1 MLTDGIARMILSQ
14 SRLDHRANRP
24 TDRGSITTAS
34 GLCNAPLPGQTLSF
48 EVLVTTAAQ
57 AKGAN
62 KNLPIATPIRPL
74 DTLTALLRGR
84 PMLPLLLV
92 GAAAVAVLVA
102 LLLWAREPEY
112 RVLFSNLGEADG
124 GQVISELD
132 KRGVPYQLGEGGH
145 TIRVPA
151 ERMNALRLQ
160 LAEQGLPKGGNVG
173 FELLDK
179 QAFGISQFAEHLN
192 YQRGLEGELARTIE
206 SLGPV
211 SRARVHLVM
220 AKDSVFARDREAAR
234 ASVTL
239 TLQPGRELAQG
250 QVSAIIHLVTSSVP
264 ELAVD
269 GVAVVDQN
277 GRLLSRSH
285 GGDGLDDSRLEYVSE
300 IERSYQRRIEEIL
313 TPLLGSRNVHARV
326 VAQLD
331 FSTRESTAERYAP
344 NQDAK
349 AASVRSQQTSERT
362 ASGSDASR
370 GVPGALTNAPPN
382 IPPPTKA
389 TAPTPAGG
397 STDSS
402 AAKGES
408 GKPLQT
414 ERMVNYEVD
423 RDIEHVKSSLG
434 NVQRLTAAVVVN
446 YRTVIK
452 DGAPTSEA
460 LSKEELAGINDLVR
474 QAMGFS
480 ESRGD
485 TLQVINSP
493 FVEEDTQL
501 AELPWWRTPEAYN
514 LGTGALRYLLVGIA
528 ALLLWRRVIK
538 PMQQRAS
545 ESGRRDLMELSGEDM
560 ELTPMN
566 SAAEDLLPGQPRPAL
581 PRKSAL
587 YEQNM
592 ESLKRLATE
601 DPRLVAMIVRGWMK
615 KHE

>member
-1 MLTDGIARMILSQ
+1 M
-14 SRLDHRANRP
+14 
-24 TDRGSITTAS
+24 
-34 GLCNAPLPGQTLSF
+34 
-48 EVLVTTAAQ
+48 TTAAQ
-57 AKGAN
+57 AKGTN
-62 KNLPIATPIRPL
+62 KNLPIAAPARPL
-74 DTLTALLRGR
+74 DALAALLRGR
-84 PMLPLLLV
+84 PMLPLMLA

-132 KRGVPYQLGEGGH
+132 KRNVPYRLSEGGH
-145 TIRVPA
+145 TIMVPA

-239 TLQPGRELAQG
+239 TLQPGRELGEG

-264 ELAVD
+264 ELSVD
-269 GVAVVDQN
+269 GVTVVDQN

-285 GGDGLDDSRLEYVSE
+285 AGDGLDGSQLDYVSE
-300 IERSYQRRIEEIL
+300 VERTYQRRIEEIL
-313 TPLLGSRNVHARV
+313 APLLGSHNVHARV
-326 VAQLD
+326 TAQMD

-344 NQDAK
+344 NQDTK
-349 AASVRSQQTSERT
+349 NASVRSQQTSERM
-362 ASGSDASR
+362 AQGGDSGR
-370 GVPGALTNAPPN
+370 GVPGALTNSPPN
-382 IPPPTKA
+382 TPPPTKA
-389 TAPTPAGG
+389 NAPGNNAASGETASSG
-397 STDSS
+397 S
-402 AAKGES
+402 ES

-423 RDIEHVKSSLG
+423 RNIEHVRTSVGGLE
-434 NVQRLTAAVVVN
+434 RLTAAVVVN
-446 YRTVIK
+446 YKTVVK
-452 DGAPTSEA
+452 DGTPTSEP

-493 FVEEDTQL
+493 FVEEQQSLD
-501 AELPWWRTPEAYN
+501 ELPWWRTPEAYN
-514 LGTGALRYLLVGIA
+514 LTMGVLRYLLVAFA
-528 ALLLWRRVIK
+528 ALTLWKMVLK
-538 PMQQRAS
+538 PMQRRAAAS
-545 ESGRRDLMELSGEDM
+545 SGRELMELDDGDLDM
-560 ELTPMN
+560 APASRGSDNLVVGQDG
-566 SAAEDLLPGQPRPAL
+566 AARPAL

-587 YEQNM
+587 YEQNL
-592 ESLKRLATE
+592 ESLKRLAGE

>member
-1 MLTDGIARMILSQ
+1 M
-14 SRLDHRANRP
+14 
-24 TDRGSITTAS
+24 
-34 GLCNAPLPGQTLSF
+34 
-48 EVLVTTAAQ
+48 TTAAQ
-57 AKGAN
+57 AKAAKN
-62 KNLPIATPIRPL
+62 NLPIPSPTRPL
-74 DTLTALLRGR
+74 DALTGLLRGR
-84 PMLPLLLV
+84 PMLPLLLA

-132 KRGVPYQLGEGGH
+132 KRNVPYRLGEGGH
-145 TIRVPA
+145 TIMVPA

-220 AKDSVFARDREAAR
+220 ARDSVFARDREAAR
-234 ASVTL
+234 ASVAL
-239 TLQPGRELAQG
+239 TLQAGRELGQS

-264 ELAVD
+264 GLAVD
-269 GVAVVDQN
+269 GVTVVDQN

-285 GGDGLDDSRLEYVSE
+285 TGDGLDGSQLDYVNE
-300 IERSYQRRIEEIL
+300 IERSYQTRIEDIL
-313 TPLLGSRNVHARV
+313 APLLGSHNVHARV
-326 VAQLD
+326 TAQLD

-344 NQDAK
+344 NQDSK
-349 AASVRSQQTSERT
+349 SASVRSQQTSERL
-362 ASGSDASR
+362 AQGGDSAR
-370 GVPGALTNAPPN
+370 GVPGALTNSPPN
-382 IPPPTKA
+382 TPPPTKA
-389 TAPTPAGG
+389 TAPGA
-397 STDSS
+397 STSEAATNES
-402 AAKGES
+402 A
-408 GKPLQT
+408 KPLQS

-423 RDIEHVKSSLG
+423 RNIEHVKSSLG
-434 NVQRLTAAVVVN
+434 SVQRLTAAVVVN
-446 YRTVIK
+446 YRTTMK
-452 DGAPTSEA
+452 DGAPVNEP

-474 QAMGFS
+474 QAMGYD

-493 FVEEDTQL
+493 FVEEQTIED
-501 AELPWWRTPEAYN
+501 ALPWWRTPEAYN
-514 LGTGALRYLLVGIA
+514 LTMGVLRYLLVALA
-528 ALLLWRRVIK
+528 ALTLWKFVLK
-538 PMQQRAS
+538 PMQQRNAAA
-545 ESGRRDLMELSGEDM
+545 SGRDLVLADDAGEPTPGARASDSLSV
-560 ELTPMN
+560 
-566 SAAEDLLPGQPRPAL
+566 GQDNPQRPAL

>member
-1 MLTDGIARMILSQ
+1 M
-14 SRLDHRANRP
+14 
-24 TDRGSITTAS
+24 
-34 GLCNAPLPGQTLSF
+34 
-48 EVLVTTAAQ
+48 TTAAQ
-57 AKGAN
+57 AKAAKN
-62 KNLPIATPIRPL
+62 NLPIPSPTRPL
-74 DTLTALLRGR
+74 DALSGLLRGR
-84 PMLPLLLV
+84 PMLPLLLA

-132 KRGVPYQLGEGGH
+132 KRNVPYRLGEGGH
-145 TIRVPA
+145 TIMVPA

-220 AKDSVFARDREAAR
+220 ARDSVFARDREAAR
-234 ASVTL
+234 ASVAL
-239 TLQPGRELAQG
+239 TLQAGRELGQS

-264 ELAVD
+264 GLAVD
-269 GVAVVDQN
+269 GVTVVDQN

-285 GGDGLDDSRLEYVSE
+285 TGDGLDGSQLDYVSE
-300 IERSYQRRIEEIL
+300 IERSYQTRIEDIL
-313 TPLLGSRNVHARV
+313 APLLGSHNVHARV
-326 VAQLD
+326 TAQLD

-344 NQDAK
+344 NQDSK
-349 AASVRSQQTSERT
+349 SAAVRSQQTSERM
-362 ASGSDASR
+362 AQGGDSAR
-370 GVPGALTNAPPN
+370 GVPGALSNSPPN
-382 IPPPTKA
+382 TPPPTKA
-389 TAPTPAGG
+389 TAPGA
-397 STDSS
+397 STSEAS
-402 AAKGES
+402 AGES
-408 GKPLQT
+408 AKPLQS

-423 RDIEHVKSSLG
+423 RNIEHVKSSLG
-434 NVQRLTAAVVVN
+434 SVQRLTAAVVVN
-446 YRTVIK
+446 YRATVK
-452 DGAPTSEA
+452 DGAPVNEP

-474 QAMGFS
+474 QAMGFD

-493 FVEEDTQL
+493 FVEEQAVDD
-501 AELPWWRTPEAYN
+501 ALPWWRTPEAYN
-514 LGTGALRYLLVGIA
+514 LTMGVLRYLLVALA
-528 ALLLWRRVIK
+528 ALTLWKFVLK
-538 PMQQRAS
+538 PMQQRNAAA
-545 ESGRRDLMELSGEDM
+545 GGRDLMLSDEAGE
-560 ELTPMN
+560 P
-566 SAAEDLLPGQPRPAL
+566 APGARASDSLVVGQDNPQRPAL

-592 ESLKRLATE
+592 ESLKRLASE

>member
-1 MLTDGIARMILSQ
+1 M
-14 SRLDHRANRP
+14 
-24 TDRGSITTAS
+24 
-34 GLCNAPLPGQTLSF
+34 
-48 EVLVTTAAQ
+48 TTAAQ
-57 AKGAN
+57 AKAAKN
-62 KNLPIATPIRPL
+62 NLPLPSPTRPL
-74 DTLTALLRGR
+74 DALSGLLRGR
-84 PMLPLLLV
+84 PMLPLLLA

-132 KRGVPYQLGEGGH
+132 KRNVPYRLGEGGH
-145 TIRVPA
+145 TIMVPA

-220 AKDSVFARDREAAR
+220 ARDSVFARDREAAR
-234 ASVTL
+234 ASVAL
-239 TLQPGRELAQG
+239 TLQAGRELGQS

-264 ELAVD
+264 GLAVD
-269 GVAVVDQN
+269 GVTVVDQN

-285 GGDGLDDSRLEYVSE
+285 TGDGLDGSQLDYVNE
-300 IERSYQRRIEEIL
+300 IERSYQTRIEDIL
-313 TPLLGSRNVHARV
+313 APLLGSHNVHARV
-326 VAQLD
+326 TAQLD

-344 NQDAK
+344 NQDSK
-349 AASVRSQQTSERT
+349 SASVRSQQTSERL
-362 ASGSDASR
+362 AQGSDSAR
-370 GVPGALTNAPPN
+370 GVPGALTNSPPN
-382 IPPPTKA
+382 TPPPTKA
-389 TAPTPAGG
+389 TAPGA
-397 STDSS
+397 STSEAAASES
-402 AAKGES
+402 A
-408 GKPLQT
+408 KPLQS

-423 RDIEHVKSSLG
+423 RNIEHVKSSLG
-434 NVQRLTAAVVVN
+434 SVQRLTAAVVVN
-446 YRTVIK
+446 YRTTMK
-452 DGAPTSEA
+452 DGAPVNEP

-474 QAMGFS
+474 QAMGYD

-493 FVEEDTQL
+493 FVEEQTIEDS
-501 AELPWWRTPEAYN
+501 LPWWRTPEAYN
-514 LGTGALRYLLVGIA
+514 LTMGVLRYLLVALA
-528 ALLLWRRVIK
+528 ALTLWKFVLK
-538 PMQQRAS
+538 PMQQRNATAS
-545 ESGRRDLMELSGEDM
+545 GRDLMLSDDVS
-560 ELTPMN
+560 ELTPGSRTSDSLAVAQDN
-566 SAAEDLLPGQPRPAL
+566 PQRPAL

>member
-1 MLTDGIARMILSQ
+1 M
-14 SRLDHRANRP
+14 
-24 TDRGSITTAS
+24 
-34 GLCNAPLPGQTLSF
+34 
-48 EVLVTTAAQ
+48 TTAAQ
-57 AKGAN
+57 AKAAKN
-62 KNLPIATPIRPL
+62 NLPIPSPTRPL
-74 DTLTALLRGR
+74 DALSGLLRGR
-84 PMLPLLLV
+84 PMLPLLLA

-132 KRGVPYQLGEGGH
+132 KRNVPYRLGEGGH
-145 TIRVPA
+145 TIMVPA

-239 TLQPGRELAQG
+239 TLQPGRELGEG

-264 ELAVD
+264 ELSVD
-269 GVAVVDQN
+269 GVTVVDQN

-285 GGDGLDDSRLEYVSE
+285 AGDGLDGSQLDYVSE
-300 IERSYQRRIEEIL
+300 VERTYQRRIEEIL
-313 TPLLGSRNVHARV
+313 APLLGSHNVHARV
-326 VAQLD
+326 TAQMD

-344 NQDAK
+344 NQDTK
-349 AASVRSQQTSERT
+349 NASVRSQQTSERM
-362 ASGSDASR
+362 AQGGDSGR
-370 GVPGALTNAPPN
+370 GVPGALTNSPPN
-382 IPPPTKA
+382 TPPPTKA
-389 TAPTPAGG
+389 NAPANSTSGSETA
-397 STDSS
+397 SS
-402 AAKGES
+402 GGES

-423 RDIEHVKSSLG
+423 RNIEHVKTSVGGLE
-434 NVQRLTAAVVVN
+434 RLTAAVVVN
-446 YRTVIK
+446 YKTVVK
-452 DGAPTSEA
+452 DGTPTSEP

-493 FVEEDTQL
+493 FVEEQQSLD
-501 AELPWWRTPEAYN
+501 ELPWWRTPEAYN
-514 LGTGALRYLLVGIA
+514 LTMGVLRYLLVAFA
-528 ALLLWRRVIK
+528 ALTLWKMVLK
-538 PMQQRAS
+538 PMQRRAAAS
-545 ESGRRDLMELSGEDM
+545 SGRELMELDDGDLDM
-560 ELTPMN
+560 APASRGSDNLVVGQDG
-566 SAAEDLLPGQPRPAL
+566 AARPAL

-587 YEQNM
+587 YEQNL
-592 ESLKRLATE
+592 ESLKRLAGE

>member
-1 MLTDGIARMILSQ
+1 M
-14 SRLDHRANRP
+14 
-24 TDRGSITTAS
+24 
-34 GLCNAPLPGQTLSF
+34 
-48 EVLVTTAAQ
+48 TTAAQ
-57 AKGAN
+57 AKGTN
-62 KNLPIATPIRPL
+62 KNLPIAAPARPL
-74 DTLTALLRGR
+74 DALTALLRGR
-84 PMLPLLLV
+84 PMLPLMLA

-132 KRGVPYQLGEGGH
+132 KRNEPYRLSEGGH
-145 TIRVPA
+145 TIMVPA

-239 TLQPGRELAQG
+239 TLQPGRELGEG

-264 ELAVD
+264 ELSVD
-269 GVAVVDQN
+269 GVTVVDQN

-285 GGDGLDDSRLEYVSE
+285 AGDGLDGSQLDYVSE
-300 IERSYQRRIEEIL
+300 VERTYQRRIEEIL
-313 TPLLGSRNVHARV
+313 APLLGSHNVHARV
-326 VAQLD
+326 TAQMD

-349 AASVRSQQTSERT
+349 NASVRSQQTSERM
-362 ASGSDASR
+362 AQGGDGAR
-370 GVPGALTNAPPN
+370 GVPGALTNSPPN
-382 IPPPTKA
+382 TPPPTKA
-389 TAPTPAGG
+389 NAPANNASSSETA
-397 STDSS
+397 SS
-402 AAKGES
+402 GGES

-423 RDIEHVKSSLG
+423 RNIEHVKSSLG
-434 NVQRLTAAVVVN
+434 GLQRLTAAVVVN
-446 YRTVIK
+446 YKTVIK
-452 DGAPTSEA
+452 DGTPTSEP

-493 FVEEDTQL
+493 FVEEQQSLD
-501 AELPWWRTPEAYN
+501 ELPWWRTPEAYN
-514 LGTGALRYLLVGIA
+514 LTMGVLRYLLVAFA
-528 ALLLWRRVIK
+528 ALTLWKMVLK
-538 PMQQRAS
+538 PMQRRAAAS
-545 ESGRRDLMELSGEDM
+545 SGRELMELEDGDLDM
-560 ELTPMN
+560 APASRGSDNLVVGQDG
-566 SAAEDLLPGQPRPAL
+566 AARPAL

-587 YEQNM
+587 YEQNL
-592 ESLKRLATE
+592 ESLKRLAGE

>member
-1 MLTDGIARMILSQ
+1 
-14 SRLDHRANRP
+14 
-24 TDRGSITTAS
+24 
-34 GLCNAPLPGQTLSF
+34 
-48 EVLVTTAAQ
+48 VTTAAQ
-57 AKGAN
+57 AKAAKN
-62 KNLPIATPIRPL
+62 NLPIPSPTRPL
-74 DTLTALLRGR
+74 DALTGLLRGR
-84 PMLPLLLV
+84 PMLPLLLA

-132 KRGVPYQLGEGGH
+132 KRNVPYRLGEGGH
-145 TIRVPA
+145 TIMVPA

-220 AKDSVFARDREAAR
+220 ARDSVFARDREAAR
-234 ASVTL
+234 ASVAL
-239 TLQPGRELAQG
+239 TLQAGRELGQS

-264 ELAVD
+264 GLAVD
-269 GVAVVDQN
+269 GVTVVDQN

-285 GGDGLDDSRLEYVSE
+285 TGDGLDGSQLDYVNE
-300 IERSYQRRIEEIL
+300 IERSYQTRIEDIL
-313 TPLLGSRNVHARV
+313 APLLGSHNVHARV
-326 VAQLD
+326 TAQLD

-344 NQDAK
+344 NQDSK
-349 AASVRSQQTSERT
+349 SASVRSQQTSERL
-362 ASGSDASR
+362 AQGGDSAR
-370 GVPGALTNAPPN
+370 GVPGALTNSPPN
-382 IPPPTKA
+382 TPPPTKA
-389 TAPTPAGG
+389 TAPGA
-397 STDSS
+397 STSEAATNES
-402 AAKGES
+402 A
-408 GKPLQT
+408 KPLQS

-423 RDIEHVKSSLG
+423 RNIEHVKSSLG
-434 NVQRLTAAVVVN
+434 SVQRLTAAVVVN
-446 YRTVIK
+446 YRTTMK
-452 DGAPTSEA
+452 DGAPVNEP

-474 QAMGFS
+474 QAMGYD

-493 FVEEDTQL
+493 FVEEQTIED
-501 AELPWWRTPEAYN
+501 ALPWWRTPEAYN
-514 LGTGALRYLLVGIA
+514 LTMGVLRYLLVALA
-528 ALLLWRRVIK
+528 ALTLWKFVLK
-538 PMQQRAS
+538 PMQQRNAAA
-545 ESGRRDLMELSGEDM
+545 SGRDLVLADDAGEPTPGARASDSLSV
-560 ELTPMN
+560 
-566 SAAEDLLPGQPRPAL
+566 GQDNPQRPAL

>member
-1 MLTDGIARMILSQ
+1 M
-14 SRLDHRANRP
+14 
-24 TDRGSITTAS
+24 
-34 GLCNAPLPGQTLSF
+34 
-48 EVLVTTAAQ
+48 TTAAQ
-57 AKGAN
+57 AKGTT
-62 KNLPIATPIRPL
+62 KNLPIAAPARPL
-74 DTLTALLRGR
+74 DALTALLRGR
-84 PMLPLLLV
+84 PMLPLMLA

-132 KRGVPYQLGEGGH
+132 KRNVPYRLSEGGH
-145 TIRVPA
+145 TIMVPA

-239 TLQPGRELAQG
+239 TLQPGRELGEG

-264 ELAVD
+264 ELSVD
-269 GVAVVDQN
+269 GVTVVDQN

-285 GGDGLDDSRLEYVSE
+285 TGDGLDGSQLDYVSE
-300 IERSYQRRIEEIL
+300 VERTYQRRIEEIL
-313 TPLLGSRNVHARV
+313 APLLGSHNVHARV
-326 VAQLD
+326 TAQMD

-349 AASVRSQQTSERT
+349 NASVRSQQTSERM
-362 ASGSDASR
+362 AQGGDGGR
-370 GVPGALTNAPPN
+370 GVPGALTNSPPN
-382 IPPPTKA
+382 TPPPTKA
-389 TAPTPAGG
+389 NAPANSASSSETA
-397 STDSS
+397 SS
-402 AAKGES
+402 GGES

-423 RDIEHVKSSLG
+423 RNIEHVKSSLG
-434 NVQRLTAAVVVN
+434 GLQRLTAAVVVN
-446 YRTVIK
+446 YKTVIK
-452 DGAPTSEA
+452 DGTPTSEP

-493 FVEEDTQL
+493 FVEEQQSLD
-501 AELPWWRTPEAYN
+501 ELPWWRTPEAYN
-514 LGTGALRYLLVGIA
+514 LTMGVLRYLLVAFA
-528 ALLLWRRVIK
+528 ALTLWKMVLK
-538 PMQQRAS
+538 PMQRRAAAS
-545 ESGRRDLMELSGEDM
+545 SGRELMELEDGDLDM
-560 ELTPMN
+560 APASRGSDNLVVGQDG
-566 SAAEDLLPGQPRPAL
+566 AARPAL

-587 YEQNM
+587 YEQNL
-592 ESLKRLATE
+592 ESLKRLAGE

>member
-1 MLTDGIARMILSQ
+1 M
-14 SRLDHRANRP
+14 
-24 TDRGSITTAS
+24 
-34 GLCNAPLPGQTLSF
+34 
-48 EVLVTTAAQ
+48 TTAAQ
-57 AKGAN
+57 AKGTN
-62 KNLPIATPIRPL
+62 KNLPIAAPARPL
-74 DTLTALLRGR
+74 DALAALLRGR
-84 PMLPLLLV
+84 PMLPLMLA

-132 KRGVPYQLGEGGH
+132 KRNVPYRLSEGGH
-145 TIRVPA
+145 TIMVPA

-239 TLQPGRELAQG
+239 TLQPGRELGEG

-264 ELAVD
+264 ELSVD
-269 GVAVVDQN
+269 GVTVVDQN

-285 GGDGLDDSRLEYVSE
+285 TGDGLDGSQLDYVSE
-300 IERSYQRRIEEIL
+300 VERTYQRRIEEIL
-313 TPLLGSRNVHARV
+313 APLLGSHNVHARV
-326 VAQLD
+326 TAQMD

-344 NQDAK
+344 NQDTK
-349 AASVRSQQTSERT
+349 NAAVRSQQTSERM
-362 ASGSDASR
+362 AQGGEGGR
-370 GVPGALTNAPPN
+370 GVPGALTNSPPN
-382 IPPPTKA
+382 TPPPTKA
-389 TAPTPAGG
+389 NAPGNNAASGETASSG
-397 STDSS
+397 S
-402 AAKGES
+402 ES

-423 RDIEHVKSSLG
+423 RNIEHVRTSVGGLE
-434 NVQRLTAAVVVN
+434 RLTAAVVVN
-446 YRTVIK
+446 YKTVIK
-452 DGAPTSEA
+452 DGTPTSEP

-493 FVEEDTQL
+493 FVEEQQSLD
-501 AELPWWRTPEAYN
+501 ELPWWRTPEAYN
-514 LGTGALRYLLVGIA
+514 LTMGVLRYLLVA
-528 ALLLWRRVIK
+528 FTALTLWKMVLK
-538 PMQQRAS
+538 PMQRRAAAS
-545 ESGRRDLMELSGEDM
+545 SGRELMELDDGDLDM
-560 ELTPMN
+560 APASRGSDNLVVGQDG
-566 SAAEDLLPGQPRPAL
+566 AARPAL

-587 YEQNM
+587 YEQNL
-592 ESLKRLATE
+592 ESLKRLAGE

>member
-1 MLTDGIARMILSQ
+1 M
-14 SRLDHRANRP
+14 
-24 TDRGSITTAS
+24 
-34 GLCNAPLPGQTLSF
+34 
-48 EVLVTTAAQ
+48 TTAAQ
-57 AKGAN
+57 AKGTN
-62 KNLPIATPIRPL
+62 KNLPIAAPARPL
-74 DTLTALLRGR
+74 DALAALLRGR
-84 PMLPLLLV
+84 PMLPLMLA

-132 KRGVPYQLGEGGH
+132 KRNVPYRLSEGGH
-145 TIRVPA
+145 TIMVPA

-211 SRARVHLVM
+211 ARARVHLVM

-239 TLQPGRELAQG
+239 TLQPGRELGEG

-264 ELAVD
+264 ELSVD
-269 GVAVVDQN
+269 GVTVVDQN

-285 GGDGLDDSRLEYVSE
+285 AGDGLDGSQLDYVSE
-300 IERSYQRRIEEIL
+300 VERTYQRRIEEIL
-313 TPLLGSRNVHARV
+313 APLLGSHNVHARV
-326 VAQLD
+326 TAQMD

-349 AASVRSQQTSERT
+349 NAAVRSQQTSERM
-362 ASGSDASR
+362 AQGGDSAR
-370 GVPGALTNAPPN
+370 GVPGALTNSPPN
-382 IPPPTKA
+382 TPPPTKA
-389 TAPTPAGG
+389 NAPGNNAASGETASSG
-397 STDSS
+397 S
-402 AAKGES
+402 ES

-423 RDIEHVKSSLG
+423 RNIEHVRTSVGGLE
-434 NVQRLTAAVVVN
+434 RLTAAVVVN
-446 YRTVIK
+446 YKTVIK
-452 DGAPTSEA
+452 DGTPTSEP

-493 FVEEDTQL
+493 FVEEQQSLD
-501 AELPWWRTPEAYN
+501 ELPWWRTPEAYN
-514 LGTGALRYLLVGIA
+514 LTMGVLRYLLVAFA
-528 ALLLWRRVIK
+528 ALTLWKMVLK
-538 PMQQRAS
+538 PMQRRAAAS
-545 ESGRRDLMELSGEDM
+545 SGRELMELDDGDLDM
-560 ELTPMN
+560 APASRGSDNLVVGQDG
-566 SAAEDLLPGQPRPAL
+566 AARPAL

-587 YEQNM
+587 YEQNL
-592 ESLKRLATE
+592 ESLKRLAGE

>member
-1 MLTDGIARMILSQ
+1 M
-14 SRLDHRANRP
+14 
-24 TDRGSITTAS
+24 
-34 GLCNAPLPGQTLSF
+34 
-48 EVLVTTAAQ
+48 TTAAQ
-57 AKGAN
+57 AKGTT
-62 KNLPIATPIRPL
+62 KNLPIAAPARPL
-74 DTLTALLRGR
+74 DALTALLRGR
-84 PMLPLLLV
+84 PMLPLMLA

-132 KRGVPYQLGEGGH
+132 KRNVPYRLSEGGH
-145 TIRVPA
+145 TIMVPA

-239 TLQPGRELAQG
+239 TLQPGRELGEG

-264 ELAVD
+264 ELSVD
-269 GVAVVDQN
+269 GVTVVDQN

-285 GGDGLDDSRLEYVSE
+285 AGDGLDGSQLDYVSE
-300 IERSYQRRIEEIL
+300 VERTYQRRIEEIL
-313 TPLLGSRNVHARV
+313 APLLGSHNVHARV
-326 VAQLD
+326 TAQMD

-349 AASVRSQQTSERT
+349 NASVRSQQTSERM
-362 ASGSDASR
+362 AQGGDSGR
-370 GVPGALTNAPPN
+370 GVPGALTNSPPN
-382 IPPPTKA
+382 TPPPTKA
-389 TAPTPAGG
+389 NAPANNAGSSETA
-397 STDSS
+397 SS
-402 AAKGES
+402 GGES

-423 RDIEHVKSSLG
+423 RNIEHVKSSLG
-434 NVQRLTAAVVVN
+434 GLQRLTAAVVVN
-446 YRTVIK
+446 YKTVIK
-452 DGAPTSEA
+452 DGTPTSEP

-493 FVEEDTQL
+493 FVEEQQSLD
-501 AELPWWRTPEAYN
+501 ELPWWRTPEAYN
-514 LGTGALRYLLVGIA
+514 LTMGVLRYLLVAFA
-528 ALLLWRRVIK
+528 ALTLWKMVLK
-538 PMQQRAS
+538 PMQRRAAAS
-545 ESGRRDLMELSGEDM
+545 SGRELMELEDGDLDM
-560 ELTPMN
+560 APASRGSDNLVVGQDG
-566 SAAEDLLPGQPRPAL
+566 AARPAL

-587 YEQNM
+587 YEQNL
-592 ESLKRLATE
+592 ESLKRLAGE

>member
-1 MLTDGIARMILSQ
+1 M
-14 SRLDHRANRP
+14 
-24 TDRGSITTAS
+24 
-34 GLCNAPLPGQTLSF
+34 
-48 EVLVTTAAQ
+48 TTAAQ
-57 AKGAN
+57 AKGTN
-62 KNLPIATPIRPL
+62 KNLPIAAPARPL
-74 DTLTALLRGR
+74 DALAALLRGR
-84 PMLPLLLV
+84 PMLPLMLA

-132 KRGVPYQLGEGGH
+132 KRNVPYRLSEGGH
-145 TIRVPA
+145 TIMVPA

-239 TLQPGRELAQG
+239 TLQPGRELGEG

-264 ELAVD
+264 ELSVD
-269 GVAVVDQN
+269 GVTVVDQN

-285 GGDGLDDSRLEYVSE
+285 AGDGLDGSQLDYVSE
-300 IERSYQRRIEEIL
+300 VERTYQRRIEEIL
-313 TPLLGSRNVHARV
+313 APLLGSHNVHARV
-326 VAQLD
+326 TAQMD

-344 NQDAK
+344 NQDTK
-349 AASVRSQQTSERT
+349 NASVRSQQTSERM
-362 ASGSDASR
+362 AQGGDSGR
-370 GVPGALTNAPPN
+370 GVPGALTNSPPN
-382 IPPPTKA
+382 TPPPTKA
-389 TAPTPAGG
+389 NAPANSTSGSETA
-397 STDSS
+397 SS
-402 AAKGES
+402 GGES

-423 RDIEHVKSSLG
+423 RNIEHVKTSVGGLE
-434 NVQRLTAAVVVN
+434 RLTAAVVVN
-446 YRTVIK
+446 YKTVVK
-452 DGAPTSEA
+452 DGTPTSEP

-493 FVEEDTQL
+493 FVEEQQSLD
-501 AELPWWRTPEAYN
+501 ELPWWRTPEAYN
-514 LGTGALRYLLVGIA
+514 LTMGVLRYLLVAFA
-528 ALLLWRRVIK
+528 ALTLWKMVLK
-538 PMQQRAS
+538 PMQRRAAAS
-545 ESGRRDLMELSGEDM
+545 SGRELMELDDGDLDM
-560 ELTPMN
+560 APASRGSDNLVVGQDG
-566 SAAEDLLPGQPRPAL
+566 AARPAL

-587 YEQNM
+587 YEQNL
-592 ESLKRLATE
+592 ESLKRLAGE

>member
-1 MLTDGIARMILSQ
+1 M
-14 SRLDHRANRP
+14 
-24 TDRGSITTAS
+24 
-34 GLCNAPLPGQTLSF
+34 
-48 EVLVTTAAQ
+48 TTAAQ
-57 AKGAN
+57 AKAAKN
-62 KNLPIATPIRPL
+62 NLPIPSPTRPL
-74 DTLTALLRGR
+74 DALSGLLRGR
-84 PMLPLLLV
+84 PMLPLLLA

-132 KRGVPYQLGEGGH
+132 KRNVPYRLGEGGH
-145 TIRVPA
+145 TIMVPA

-220 AKDSVFARDREAAR
+220 ARDSVFARDREAAR
-234 ASVTL
+234 ASVAL
-239 TLQPGRELAQG
+239 TLQAGRELGQS

-264 ELAVD
+264 GLAVD
-269 GVAVVDQN
+269 GVTVVDQN

-285 GGDGLDDSRLEYVSE
+285 TGDGLDGSQLDYVSE
-300 IERSYQRRIEEIL
+300 IERSYQTRIEDIL
-313 TPLLGSRNVHARV
+313 APLLGSHNVHARV
-326 VAQLD
+326 TAQLD

-344 NQDAK
+344 NQDSK
-349 AASVRSQQTSERT
+349 SAAVRSQQTSERM
-362 ASGSDASR
+362 AQGGDSAR
-370 GVPGALTNAPPN
+370 GVPGALSNSPPN
-382 IPPPTKA
+382 TPPPTKA
-389 TAPTPAGG
+389 TAPGA
-397 STDSS
+397 STSEAS
-402 AAKGES
+402 AGES
-408 GKPLQT
+408 AKPLQS

-423 RDIEHVKSSLG
+423 RNIEHVKSSLG
-434 NVQRLTAAVVVN
+434 SVQRLTAAVVVN
-446 YRTVIK
+446 YRATVK
-452 DGAPTSEA
+452 DGAPVNEP

-474 QAMGFS
+474 QAMGFD

-493 FVEEDTQL
+493 FVEEQAVDD
-501 AELPWWRTPEAYN
+501 ALPWWRTPEAYN
-514 LGTGALRYLLVGIA
+514 LTMGVLRYLLVALA
-528 ALLLWRRVIK
+528 ALTLWKFVLK
-538 PMQQRAS
+538 PMQQRNAAA
-545 ESGRRDLMELSGEDM
+545 GGRDLMLSDEAGE
-560 ELTPMN
+560 P
-566 SAAEDLLPGQPRPAL
+566 APGARASDSLVVGQDNPQRPAL

>member
-1 MLTDGIARMILSQ
+1 M
-14 SRLDHRANRP
+14 
-24 TDRGSITTAS
+24 
-34 GLCNAPLPGQTLSF
+34 
-48 EVLVTTAAQ
+48 TTAAQ
-57 AKGAN
+57 AKGTN
-62 KNLPIATPIRPL
+62 KNLPIAAPARPL
-74 DTLTALLRGR
+74 DALAALLRGR
-84 PMLPLLLV
+84 PMLPLMLA

-132 KRGVPYQLGEGGH
+132 KRNVPYRLSEGGH
-145 TIRVPA
+145 TIMVPA

-220 AKDSVFARDREAAR
+220 ARDSVFARDREAAR
-234 ASVTL
+234 ASVAL
-239 TLQPGRELAQG
+239 TLQAGRELGQS

-264 ELAVD
+264 GLAVD
-269 GVAVVDQN
+269 GVTVVDQN

-285 GGDGLDDSRLEYVSE
+285 TGDGLDGSQLDYVSE
-300 IERSYQRRIEEIL
+300 IERSYQTRIEDIL
-313 TPLLGSRNVHARV
+313 APLLGSHNVHARV
-326 VAQLD
+326 TAQLD

-344 NQDAK
+344 NQDSK
-349 AASVRSQQTSERT
+349 SAAVRSQQTSERM
-362 ASGSDASR
+362 AQGGDSAR
-370 GVPGALTNAPPN
+370 GVPGALSNSPPN
-382 IPPPTKA
+382 TPPPTKA
-389 TAPTPAGG
+389 TAPGA
-397 STDSS
+397 STSEAS
-402 AAKGES
+402 AGES
-408 GKPLQT
+408 AKPLQS

-423 RDIEHVKSSLG
+423 RNIEHVKSSLG
-434 NVQRLTAAVVVN
+434 SVQRLTAAVVVN
-446 YRTVIK
+446 YRATVK
-452 DGAPTSEA
+452 DGAPVNEP

-474 QAMGFS
+474 QAMGFD

-493 FVEEDTQL
+493 FVEEQAVDD
-501 AELPWWRTPEAYN
+501 ALPWWRTPEAYN
-514 LGTGALRYLLVGIA
+514 LTMGVLRYLLVALA
-528 ALLLWRRVIK
+528 ALTLWKFVLK
-538 PMQQRAS
+538 PMQQRNAAA
-545 ESGRRDLMELSGEDM
+545 GGRDLMLSDEAGE
-560 ELTPMN
+560 P
-566 SAAEDLLPGQPRPAL
+566 APGARASDSLVVGQDNPQRPAL

>member
-1 MLTDGIARMILSQ
+1 M
-14 SRLDHRANRP
+14 
-24 TDRGSITTAS
+24 
-34 GLCNAPLPGQTLSF
+34 
-48 EVLVTTAAQ
+48 TTAAQ
-57 AKGAN
+57 AKGTN
-62 KNLPIATPIRPL
+62 KNLPIAAPARPL
-74 DTLTALLRGR
+74 DALTALLRGR
-84 PMLPLLLV
+84 PMLPLMLA

-132 KRGVPYQLGEGGH
+132 KRNVPYRLSEGGH
-145 TIRVPA
+145 TIMVPA

-239 TLQPGRELAQG
+239 TLQPGRELGEG

-264 ELAVD
+264 ELSVD
-269 GVAVVDQN
+269 GVTVVDQN

-285 GGDGLDDSRLEYVSE
+285 AGDGLDGSQLDYVSE
-300 IERSYQRRIEEIL
+300 VERTYQRRIEEIL
-313 TPLLGSRNVHARV
+313 APLLGSHNVHARV
-326 VAQLD
+326 TAQMD

-349 AASVRSQQTSERT
+349 NASVRSQQTSERI
-362 ASGSDASR
+362 AQGGDGGR
-370 GVPGALTNAPPN
+370 GVPGALTNSPPN
-382 IPPPTKA
+382 TPPPTKA
-389 TAPTPAGG
+389 NAPANSASSSETA
-397 STDSS
+397 SS
-402 AAKGES
+402 GGES

-423 RDIEHVKSSLG
+423 RNIEHVKSSLG
-434 NVQRLTAAVVVN
+434 GLQRLTAAVVVN
-446 YRTVIK
+446 YKTVIK
-452 DGAPTSEA
+452 DGTPTSEP

-493 FVEEDTQL
+493 FVEEQQSLD
-501 AELPWWRTPEAYN
+501 ELPWWRTPEAYN
-514 LGTGALRYLLVGIA
+514 LTMGVLRYLLVAFA
-528 ALLLWRRVIK
+528 ALTLWKMVLK
-538 PMQQRAS
+538 PMQRRAAAS
-545 ESGRRDLMELSGEDM
+545 SGRELMELDDGDLDM
-560 ELTPMN
+560 APASRGSDNLVVGQDG
-566 SAAEDLLPGQPRPAL
+566 AARPAL

-587 YEQNM
+587 YEQNL
-592 ESLKRLATE
+592 ESLKRLAGE